1 VTASAVARAAER
13 PGVTA
18 VLGALTIAFSAI
30 LVELSHAS
38 PSSAAIFRCAY
49 ALPVLGVLAWRE
61 DRRHGP
67 RPARDRRLAVPAGIL
82 FAIDLI
88 AWHHAIGDVGAGL
101 ATVLGS
107 LQVVVVPLLAWL
119 LLGEKVPPR
128 ILLALPLV
136 CLGVVLISGVL
147 ESGAYG
153 ANPGRGVLFGLLT
166 GLSYG
171 GFILVLRHGS
181 QDLRRPAGP
190 LFDTTLVATAAALL
204 GGAAL
209 GEDHL
214 VPTWPGHA
222 WLVLLAL
229 SSQVLGWMLITVSL
243 PRLPA
248 ALTSMTLTI
257 QPIGSVI
264 LGALIL
270 GEEPTALQLLGGAGI
285 IAGLVATATAARSA
299 SRRPALARSAAG
311 RAAG

>member
-1 VTASAVARAAER
+1 LIARAGAR

-18 VLGALTIAFSAI
+18 VIGAAVIAFSAI
-30 LVELSHAS
+30 LVELSHAA
-38 PSSAAIFRCAY
+38 PSTAAIFRCAY

-61 DRRHGP
+61 DRRFGP
-67 RPARDRRLAVPAGIL
+67 RPKRDRWLALPAGLL

-88 AWHHAIGDVGAGL
+88 AWHHAIADVGAGL
-101 ATVLGS
+101 ATVLGN
-107 LQVVVVPLLAWL
+107 LQVVVVPLLAWAL
-119 LLGEKVPPR
+119 LRERVPPR
-128 ILLALPLV
+128 MLLALPLV
-136 CLGVVLISGVL
+136 CVGILLISGAL
-147 ESGAYG
+147 EHGAYG
-153 ANPGRGVLFGLLT
+153 ADPARGVLFGLLT

-190 LFDTTLVATAAALL
+190 LFDTTAVATLAALA

-214 VPTWPGHA
+214 VPTWPGHG

-229 SSQVLGWMLITVSL
+229 SSQVLGWLLITVSL

-257 QPIGSVI
+257 QPIGSLI
-264 LGALIL
+264 LGAIIL
-270 GEEPTALQLLGGAGI
+270 GEQPSALQLAGGAGI
-285 IAGLVATATAARSA
+285 LAGLVATATAARSA
-299 SRRPALARSAAG
+299 SRRPALARTAAG
-311 RAAG
+311 RAGG